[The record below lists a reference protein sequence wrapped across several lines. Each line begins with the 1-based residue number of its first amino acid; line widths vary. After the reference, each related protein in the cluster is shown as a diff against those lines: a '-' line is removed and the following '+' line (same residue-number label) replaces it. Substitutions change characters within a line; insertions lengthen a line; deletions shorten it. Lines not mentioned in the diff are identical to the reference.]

1 MLSIGAGLEL
11 PEEAVTETFAI
22 LGKRGVG
29 KTTTARVLTEEL
41 LEVGLPV
48 LILDP
53 TGVWW
58 GLRTSADGKRDG
70 YPVVIFGGD
79 HADVPLEETAGT
91 LIADVIVSQRISAV
105 LDLSSL
111 SKSGTR
117 RFSTDLLE
125 RLYHRS
131 REPLHV
137 VIDEADLLAPQ
148 RVQHGG
154 ERLLGAMSDLVR
166 RGRVRGL
173 GVSMITQRP
182 ATLSKDIL
190 TQAEVLIALRMTGPR
205 DVAAIDEWVRL
216 HADEDEAR

>member
-1 MLSIGAGLEL
+1 MGLEL

-29 KTTTARVLTEEL
+29 KTTTARVLAEEL

-53 TGVWW
+53 TGVW

-70 YPVVIFGGD
+70 YPVIIFGGD
-79 HADVPLEETAGT
+79 HADVPLKETAGT

-117 RFSTDLLE
+117 RFSTDLLD
-125 RLYHRS
+125 RTVNRTSASGYGVCRC
-131 REPLHV
+131 
-137 VIDEADLLAPQ
+137 AD
-148 RVQHGG
+148 
-154 ERLLGAMSDLVR
+154 
-166 RGRVRGL
+166 
-173 GVSMITQRP
+173 
-182 ATLSKDIL
+182 
-190 TQAEVLIALRMTGPR
+190 
-205 DVAAIDEWVRL
+205 
-216 HADEDEAR
+216 

>member
-1 MLSIGAGLEL
+1 MLSIGVGLEL

-29 KTTTARVLTEEL
+29 KTTTARVLAEEL

-70 YPVVIFGGD
+70 YPVIIFGGD
-79 HADVPLEETAGT
+79 HADVPLKETAGT

-117 RFSTDLLE
+117 RFSTDLLD
-125 RLYHRS
+125 RLYHRN

-148 RVQHGG
+148 R
-154 ERLLGAMSDLVR
+154 
-166 RGRVRGL
+166 
-173 GVSMITQRP
+173 
-182 ATLSKDIL
+182 
-190 TQAEVLIALRMTGPR
+190 
-205 DVAAIDEWVRL
+205 AARW
-216 HADEDEAR
+216 

>member
-1 MLSIGAGLEL
+1 MSKRRPTLQLSQDLEL

-58 GLRTSADGKRDG
+58 GLRTSADGKTAG

-79 HADVPLEETAGT
+79 RADVPLEETAGT

-111 SKSGTR
+111 SKGATR

-125 RLYHRS
+125 AVS
-131 REPLHV
+131 PK
-137 VIDEADLLAPQ
+137 P
-148 RVQHGG
+148 
-154 ERLLGAMSDLVR
+154 GATACGDR
-166 RGRVRGL
+166 RGRLVG
-173 GVSMITQRP
+173 P
-182 ATLSKDIL
+182 AACGS
-190 TQAEVLIALRMTGPR
+190 R
-205 DVAAIDEWVRL
+205 W
-216 HADEDEAR
+216 